1 MTINLSFTSAFAGA
15 KNVYMQ
21 QHVITSA
28 PAGRSLTVDGAPCT
42 APCTFQWT
50 PGTNHTIATTTPQAG
65 ATGTRYVFSNWSDGG
80 AISHT
85 ITASSSPATY
95 TANFTTQYYLTTA
108 ASPSAGGTISPA
120 SSWRNSGSVVSVSA
134 TANSGYVFSG
144 FSGAL
149 SGTTTPQNLTM
160 NAPKSVTANF
170 AVSNQ
175 PPQAVSV
182 TPSSGSGLGPQ
193 QFQFLYS
200 DPNGYADLAS
210 LYGRFNA
217 SASDVSACSFR
228 YDRASNYIYLY
239 NDAGTAWLGPVILG
253 NQLTNSQCTL
263 GAGSTTPSGNN
274 LTLNLTITFTTAF
287 AGAKNVYMQAVD
299 AASASSGW
307 QTRGA
312 WTVPPPLTITTASP
326 LPSGAWGV
334 AYSPLTL
341 AATGGTPPYSWSKED
356 PPINGNLLPSGLSL
370 SAGGVLSGTPT
381 RGGQTYGFWIRVTDS
396 LGATATKTFTLA
408 IGPAVQPVYGPSRLE
423 VGLSYMP
430 FDEYDFAHP
439 ASSKVPYSCPP
450 GSSIRSCFQTV
461 LAELRAQGV
470 SGVRIF
476 FGLCGTDSTPLVNC
490 GQNWTQV
497 CYKGNLDPPDLTWIN
512 RVKDFFGDVRN
523 AGIQNITLT
532 PVHVGGT
539 PYSKPKSQ
547 VSSPMGDST
556 TLCADAPETIYF
568 YPGAPLV

>member
-1 MTINLSFTSAFAGA
+1 MWSA
-15 KNVYMQ
+15 
-21 QHVITSA
+21 S
-28 PAGRSLTVDGAPCT
+28 RC
-42 APCTFQWT
+42 
-50 PGTNHTIATTTPQAG
+50 PQS
-65 ATGTRYVFSNWSDGG
+65 TR
-80 AISHT
+80 
-85 ITASSSPATY
+85 
-95 TANFTTQYYLTTA
+95 A
-108 ASPSAGGTISPA
+108 AL
-120 SSWRNSGSVVSVSA
+120 
-134 TANSGYVFSG
+134 F
-144 FSGAL
+144 
-149 SGTTTPQNLTM
+149 
-160 NAPKSVTANF
+160 
-170 AVSNQ
+170 
-175 PPQAVSV
+175 V

-193 QFQFLYS
+193 AFQFLYS
-200 DPNGYADLAS
+200 DANGYANLAS

-228 YDRASNYIYLY
+228 YDRSTNYIYLY

-307 QTRGA
+307 QTLGA